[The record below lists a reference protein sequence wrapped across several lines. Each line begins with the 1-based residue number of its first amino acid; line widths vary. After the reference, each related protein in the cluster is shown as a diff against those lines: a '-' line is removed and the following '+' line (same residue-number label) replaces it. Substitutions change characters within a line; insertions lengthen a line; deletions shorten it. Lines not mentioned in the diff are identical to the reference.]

1 MTQGTDHSVEEKTM
15 RKITAGLFISLDSVV
30 EAPDQWHFPYFNDE
44 MGAAVDATV
53 GAADT
58 ILFGRKTY
66 DSFAGAWPE
75 REAAGGEDAPFAKAL
90 GDARKIVVSNQ
101 KLEFTWRNSEQLE
114 GNLVDAVTALKN
126 EPGGNIALSG
136 SVSVVRQLLAAGLLD
151 ELHLLV
157 HPIAVRKGMRLFDE
171 GETPIPLRLISSE
184 TFETGVLNLVYGPA
198 ESTAD
203 ATYED
208 AKVHLAQPEQ

>member
-1 MTQGTDHSVEEKTM
+1 
-15 RKITAGLFISLDSVV
+15 
-30 EAPDQWHFPYFNDE
+30 
-44 MGAAVDATV
+44 
-53 GAADT
+53 
-58 ILFGRKTY
+58 
-66 DSFAGAWPE
+66 
-75 REAAGGEDAPFAKAL
+75 
-90 GDARKIVVSNQ
+90 
-101 KLEFTWRNSEQLE
+101 
-114 GNLVDAVTALKN
+114 VTALKN

-184 TFETGVLNLVYGPA
+184 TFETGVLNLVYAPT
-198 ESTAD
+198 ESTGD

-208 AKVHLAQPEQ
+208 AKVHLAQREQ

>member
-1 MTQGTDHSVEEKTM
+1 MK
-15 RKITAGLFISLDSVV
+15 KIVAGLFISLDGVV

-44 MGAAVDATV
+44 MGEAV
-53 GAADT
+53 GATLGTADT
-58 ILFGRKTY
+58 MLFGRTTY

-75 REAAGGEDAPFAKAL
+75 REAAGEEDAEMAKSL
-90 GDARKIVVSNQ
+90 GDVRKIVVSNQ
-101 KLEFTWRNSEQLE
+101 PLEFAWRNSEQLE
-114 GNLVDAVTALKN
+114 GDLVETVTALKN
-126 EPGGNIALSG
+126 EPSEGAIGLSG

-198 ESTAD
+198 ESTGD

-208 AKVHLAQPEQ
+208 AKVHLPQAEE